1 MNASSTAL
9 PSSASMVGRGIL
21 HMLAAVFVFSVSNA
35 LVKWAAATYPVGE
48 ITFFRNLAALLP
60 TMALVAAHG
69 GLGRLRTRHP
79 LAHLFR
85 AGMGVV
91 SMLLIFYAFK
101 TLPIADA
108 TAISFAAPIFMTAL
122 SVPLLKEKV
131 GVYRWSAVV
140 VGFIGVLVIT
150 RPGHHILNLG
160 TAAAVVSAATY
171 ALAMIGVRRMSRTE
185 HPVTIIF
192 YFAVIGTIAMAL
204 LLPFG
209 WVTPDAVGAT
219 ILVAIGLA
227 GGIGQYFLTQA
238 FRIAPA
244 AVAAPFN
251 YAGIVFAGAFGYFIW
266 DEVPRAHVLIGSA
279 IVIASGLFII
289 YRETVRRRAAKA
301 AERAPR

>member
-1 MNASSTAL
+1 MGVRTTVP
-9 PSSASMVGRGIL
+9 PSSASAVGRGIL

-35 LVKWAAATYPVGE
+35 LVKWAAASYPVGE

-69 GLGRLRTRHP
+69 GLARLRTRRP
-79 LAHLFR
+79 RAHLSR
-85 AGMGVV
+85 GGLGVV
-91 SMLLIFYAFK
+91 SMLLIFYSFK
-101 TLPIADA
+101 RLPIADA

-122 SVPLLKEKV
+122 SVPLLGERV
-131 GVYRWSAVV
+131 GLYRWSAVI

-150 RPGHHILNLG
+150 RPGGGVLNLG
-160 TAAAVVSAATY
+160 TVAAVVSAAAY

-192 YFAVIGTIAMAL
+192 YFAVIGTAAMAL

-209 WVTPDAVGAT
+209 WVTPDAIGAI
-219 ILVAIGLA
+219 ILVSVGLA

-238 FRIAPA
+238 FRLAPA

-251 YAGIVFAGAFGYFIW
+251 YAGIVFAGAFGYLFW
-266 DEVPRAHVLIGSA
+266 DEVPGTHVVIGSA
-279 IVIASGLFII
+279 VVIASGLFII
-289 YRETVRRRAAKA
+289 YRETVRRGS
-301 AERAPR
+301 AEPPAQEAH